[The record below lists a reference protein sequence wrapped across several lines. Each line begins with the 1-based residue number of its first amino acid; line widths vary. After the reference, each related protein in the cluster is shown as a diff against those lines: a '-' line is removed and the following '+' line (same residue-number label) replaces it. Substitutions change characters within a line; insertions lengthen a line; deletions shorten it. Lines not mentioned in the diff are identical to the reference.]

1 MVNFAVD
8 KHAVGEII
16 KSNAKG
22 NVQAEPLAKILAA
35 ISPTRTT
42 VDFWSL
48 DIEGAECDVLQTNDF
63 EKITVGILLIEM
75 NKVGG
80 GVAKVR
86 CKSDERKMF
95 HSCGSP
101 GH

>member
-16 KSNAKG
+16 KSHAKG
-22 NVQAEPLAKILAA
+22 NVQAGPLAKILAA
-35 ISPTRTT
+35 IRPALTT
-42 VDFWSL
+42 VDFWCL
-48 DIEGAECDVLQTNDF
+48 DIESAECDVLQTTDF

-80 GVAKVR
+80 CVSKVMRER
-86 CKSDERKMF
+86 CF
-95 HSCGSP
+95 NLV
-101 GH
+101 GHLAWH